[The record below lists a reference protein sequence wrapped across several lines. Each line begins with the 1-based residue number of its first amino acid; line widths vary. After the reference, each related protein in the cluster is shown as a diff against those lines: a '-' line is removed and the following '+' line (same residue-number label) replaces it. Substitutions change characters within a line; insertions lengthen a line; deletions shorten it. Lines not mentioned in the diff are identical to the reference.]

1 MNLDMFNPISVLIIT
16 WVVTLFLLI
25 LFKLTWNKP
34 INAFEQVPDDPNCEY
49 NYIVKMIFGAY
60 NRTLD
65 LAKTTLTID
74 ILNSSQKNITKF
86 QILPDLFVTKS
97 RPILTHSNPR
107 KGQYYI
113 IKFQLNRKTPLDNID
128 ALRLSIGKYSN
139 ELLIHS
145 IELQDLNSGLSWQA
159 FIDDYVTHLPSSQR
173 KTGRQTYQVVAVNR
187 NKVNPE
193 DNQPTAKVLYY
204 EWIICYFLGIN
215 IIILLLNWVKICSNV
230 ICERFVPQFDWI
242 ALSGITVAFI
252 SIVIVS
258 VLLTIYR
265 EIIKK
270 NYSINNGIGCYSRVR
285 IFFLLALIAIG
296 IIIGV
301 AGATIADSKLKNAN
315 QTNVIPATTKLNV
328 KPTAVARN
336 GVSKYQLQ
344 LNFIE
349 KLNNF
354 KENVV
359 DRSKQLN
366 KRSLGSDQKIRWLI
380 AIAFSIG
387 IFTVFLFPMTIFV
400 GFYLDCLSEVSL
412 EDVPIQMDLPRSTTK
427 ISSDQY
433 SRRNDKKHTRQS
445 INEESQITGSRYY
458 EQVSRG
464 SKVKSISQYGLY
476 AQTQPYQKQE
486 IQFSQLF
493 KPKRTTERCTHQT
506 VRNQLK
512 NHHTK
517 STASTG
523 SQYYH
528 LLVKE
533 GKGNVKSVSQYI
545 TKFNK

>member
-1 MNLDMFNPISVLIIT
+1 MNLDILNPISVLIIT

-34 INAFEQVPDDPNCEY
+34 INAFEQFPNHPNYQC
-49 NYIVKMIFGAY
+49 NYIVKMIFRAY

-86 QILPDLFVTKS
+86 QILPDSFMTKS
-97 RPILTHSNPR
+97 RPILTHYNSR

-113 IKFQLNRKTPLDNID
+113 IKFQLNRKTPLNDVD

-145 IELQDLNSGLSWQA
+145 VEFQDLNSGLSWQA
-159 FIDDYVTHLPSSQR
+159 FIGDYITHLPSSQR
-173 KTGRQTYQVVAVNR
+173 KTGRQTYQVVVADR
-187 NKVNPE
+187 NKINPE

-215 IIILLLNWVKICSNV
+215 IIILLLNWLKICSNV
-230 ICERFVPQFDWI
+230 ICERFVPEFYWI
-242 ALSGITVAFI
+242 ALSGITAAFI

-270 NYSINNGIGCYSRVR
+270 NHSINNGIGCYSRVR
-285 IFFLLALIAIG
+285 IFFLLTLIAIG
-296 IIIGV
+296 IITGV

-315 QTNVIPATTKLNV
+315 RTNVTPATTKLNV

-336 GVSKYQLQ
+336 GVAKYELQ
-344 LNFIE
+344 MNLIE
-349 KLNNF
+349 ELKNF

-359 DRSKQLN
+359 SGSKKLN
-366 KRSLGSDQKIRWLI
+366 KRSLGSDEKIRWLI

-387 IFTVFLFPMTIFV
+387 IFTVYLFPMTIFV

-412 EDVPIQMDLPRSTTK
+412 EDVPIEMDLPRSTK
-427 ISSDQY
+427 MSSDEY

-445 INEESQITGSRYY
+445 MSVSSQITGSGYY
-458 EQVSRG
+458 EQVSKG
-464 SKVKSISQYGLY
+464 SRVKSISQYGLY
-476 AQTQPYQKQE
+476 AQAQPYQKQLIE
-486 IQFSQLF
+486 YAELLQ
-493 KPKRTTERCTHQT
+493 PKRIFQKQKHQT
-506 VRNQLK
+506 VRNQSK
-512 NHHTK
+512 NLDTK

-533 GKGNVKSVSQYI
+533 GKGNVKSVSQYV
-545 TKFNK
+545 TALNK